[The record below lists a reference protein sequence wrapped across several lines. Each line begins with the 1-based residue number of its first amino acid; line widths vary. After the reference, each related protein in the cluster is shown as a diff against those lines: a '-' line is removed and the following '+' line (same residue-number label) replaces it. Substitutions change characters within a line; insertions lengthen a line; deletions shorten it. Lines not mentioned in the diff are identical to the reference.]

1 MGIKTGTVHEPAR
14 ELPVTGEYDVVVA
27 GGGIAGVAAGVAAAR
42 NGASVCLLERTFG
55 LGGLATLGNVIVW
68 LPLCDGNGRQVIGG
82 LPEELL
88 KLSVADLR
96 QDNRS
101 ARFMG
106 IPACWQP
113 GGDLEERKRQR
124 YLAEFNPASC
134 LLALEALVL
143 QSGFHLLYDTRVCA
157 VRRTDDRISHL
168 IVENKNG
175 RSALACRTVIDATG
189 DADICYQAGE
199 QTESLDS
206 NVLAGWF
213 YHLQKDGLHL
223 HQTSKSFSPLAGRED
238 AEGPFFRGDDAEQ
251 VTAQITGSRDLIR
264 QKLSELR
271 SRHPDED
278 IHPVMLP
285 TLPCFRMT
293 RRLVGTFSLGERHM
307 HQWFEDTVGLTG
319 DWRKR
324 GPVYAIPLRSLLGVH
339 NRNLLAVGRCM
350 STHTTAWDV
359 TRAIPT
365 CSLTGAAAGVAAALA
380 VHQSNGDLQRLSRIN
395 LQRSLADQGF
405 LLDPQLVKPWL
416 D

>member
-1 MGIKTGTVHEPAR
+1 MITKFDRIHEPAR

-42 NGASVCLLERTFG
+42 NGASVCLLERSFG

-82 LPEELL
+82 LAEELL

-113 GGDLEERKRQR
+113 GGDLEQRKRQR
-124 YLAEFNPASC
+124 YLAEFNPASY

-143 QSGFHLLYDTRVCA
+143 QSGVHLLYDTRVCA
-157 VRRTDDRISHL
+157 VQRDGDRITFL
-168 IVENKNG
+168 IVENKSG

-189 DADICYQAGE
+189 DADVCFLVGE

-213 YHLQKDGLHL
+213 YNLQRDGLHL
-223 HQTSKSFSPLAGRED
+223 NQTSRSFSPLAGRED

-251 VTAQITGSRDLIR
+251 VTEQLLGSRELIR
-264 QKLSELR
+264 KRLAELCEKHSEQ
-271 SRHPDED
+271 D
-278 IHPVMLP
+278 IQPVSVPSLP
-285 TLPCFRMT
+285 SFRMT

-324 GPVYAIPLRSLLGVH
+324 GPVYAVPLRSLLGVQNH
-339 NRNLLAVGRCM
+339 NLLAVGRCL
-350 STHTTAWDV
+350 SADTTAWDV

-365 CSLTGAAAGVAAALA
+365 CALTGAAAGVAAALG
-380 VHQSNGDLQRLSRIN
+380 VQLFEGDIHHLSVVDLQRR
-395 LQRSLADQGF
+395 LADQGF
-405 LLDPQLVKPWL
+405 LLEPELVKPIL
-416 D
+416 E

>member
-1 MGIKTGTVHEPAR
+1 MKPTQNRILEPAR
-14 ELPVTGEYDVVVA
+14 NLAVQGEYDVIVA
-27 GGGIAGVAAGVAAAR
+27 GGGIAGVAASVAVAR

-88 KLSVADLR
+88 NLSVADLR
-96 QDNRS
+96 HDNRS

-113 GGDLEERKRQR
+113 GGDLEHRKRQR
-124 YLAEFNPASC
+124 YLAEFNPASY

-143 QSGFHLLYDTRVCA
+143 HSGVHLLYDTRVCA
-157 VRRTDDRISHL
+157 VQRSDDRISHL

-199 QTESLDS
+199 QTESLDT

-213 YHLQKDGLHL
+213 YHLQSDGLHL
-223 HQTSKSFSPLAGRED
+223 NQTSKLFSPLAGRED
-238 AEGPFFRGDDAEQ
+238 ADGPFFRGDDAEQ
-251 VTAQITGSRDLIR
+251 VTDQITGSRDLIR
-264 QKLSELR
+264 QKLAELR
-271 SRHPDED
+271 SRHPETD
-278 IHPVMLP
+278 IQPVTVP

-324 GPVYAIPLRSLLGVH
+324 GPVYAIPLRSLLGVR

-350 STHTTAWDV
+350 SADTTAWDV

-365 CSLTGAAAGVAAALA
+365 CALTGAVAGVAAALTLQTA
-380 VHQSNGDLQRLSRIN
+380 EGDIHHLSVVDLQRK
-395 LQRSLADQGF
+395 LASQGF
-405 LLDPQLVKPWL
+405 LLEPDLVKPISE
-416 D
+416 